1 MGLLYGKEEIRIS
14 IWQQNQLAANSVNPS
29 ANVAAKSSC
38 RNSFSPSSNRGRN
51 SNNRGSGNT
60 QRTGQRSGS
69 RSATGPCQL
78 YGRKNHMAAS
88 CCYRFDRQYNVDSTS
103 AYLAASSLA
112 PDQNRRCLVLFLVI
126 VLPIKAT
133 NAFMSQPIAFTFQ
146 GMFFFN
152 EGSFPFAK
160 AATIPAL
167 PVPNATHWLLT
178 PPPLFHLPA
187 QQSPSSFIPPLE
199 INPLQAQW
207 SGPVTM
213 RVPPSQPFTPS
224 NCMRAS
230 PLVQSRVAHHIVDPH
245 GFDANRPHTVVTND
259 SSQSEPSIEP
269 CAASPSNTALD
280 VPHGP
285 SHQPLCDTLNPTA
298 VMDSSTSTP
307 IASSTACAPP

>member
-112 PDQNRRCLVLFLVI
+112 PDQNRYANSGVTHHVVTSDLGNLSIRFKYNGPNQLCIGNGAGLPTSHIGMSSLTTPTHRFLKDI
-126 VLPIKAT
+126 
-133 NAFMSQPIAFTFQ
+133 FH
-146 GMFFFN
+146 
-152 EGSFPFAK
+152 
-160 AATIPAL
+160 IPQ
-167 PVPNATHWLLT
+167 
-178 PPPLFHLPA
+178 F
-187 QQSPSSFIPPLE
+187 SKKSFI
-199 INPLQAQW
+199 
-207 SGPVTM
+207 
-213 RVPPSQPFTPS
+213 
-224 NCMRAS
+224 C
-230 PLVQSRVAHHIVDPH
+230 VQI
-245 GFDANRPHTVVTND
+245 
-259 SSQSEPSIEP
+259 
-269 CAASPSNTALD
+269 
-280 VPHGP
+280 
-285 SHQPLCDTLNPTA
+285 DT
-298 VMDSSTSTP
+298 
-307 IASSTACAPP
+307 